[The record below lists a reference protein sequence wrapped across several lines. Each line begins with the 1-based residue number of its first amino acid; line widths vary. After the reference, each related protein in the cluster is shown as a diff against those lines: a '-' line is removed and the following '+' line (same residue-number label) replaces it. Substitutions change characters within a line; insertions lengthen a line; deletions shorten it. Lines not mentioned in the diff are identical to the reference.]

1 MLFARDCNCH
11 EGGNP
16 IPRVH
21 VFDEQ
26 RRQRKQKQTWQQAK
40 AGEAHYA
47 RQLRAVADQVD
58 KLIRGL
64 PPDDQST
71 LSILEE
77 ALRRYSQMLQP
88 WADAVVARMLADVKR
103 RDEAMWVQVSRDMGA
118 SIRQE
123 ITKAPTGALLK
134 AMLNE
139 NVALITSLPLEAAQ
153 RVHELA
159 LKKIETSGRADEIA
173 KEIMRTG
180 EVTRAR
186 ATLIAR
192 TEVARAASGLI
203 EARSTHIGSE
213 AYIWRSSEDSD
224 VRNVDG
230 NPVGSHRLLN
240 GKIIYWKS
248 PPVAS
253 TNGVRAHAGQIYN
266 CRCWP
271 EPILPDEF

>member
-1 MLFARDCNCH
+1 MMFARDCSCH
-11 EGGNP
+11 DSGHP

-21 VFDEQ
+21 VFDEA
-26 RRQRKQKQTWQQAK
+26 RRQRGQKQAWQKAK

-47 RQLRAVADQVD
+47 RQLRAIADQVD

-64 PPDDQST
+64 PPEDPST

-77 ALRRYSQMLQP
+77 ALRRYSQMIQP
-88 WADAVVARMLADVKR
+88 WADAVVAKMLADVKR
-103 RDEAMWVQVSRDMGA
+103 RDEAMWVTLSRDMGA

-123 ITKAPTGALLK
+123 LTKAPTGELLR
-134 AMLNE
+134 AMQKE

-180 EVTRAR
+180 EVTKSRAN
-186 ATLIAR
+186 LIAR

-213 AYIWRSSEDSD
+213 AYIWRTSMDSD
-224 VRNVDG
+224 VRNKDG
-230 NPVGSHRLLN
+230 NPVGSHRLLE
-240 GKIIYWKS
+240 GKIIRWDS
-248 PPVAS
+248 PPIAS